1 MEGFCRFIATV
12 IRGRSDSNTLDDEP
26 AKPLLCLTFL
36 FVHTLDRTMFSSAAL
51 GTFTGRCLFLAGDR
65 LRQGTLTILQWFEE
79 GRGKPIVGCPRK
91 RRKSALSRRLIQRIY
106 SSSYTELVS
115 LFVAIT
121 VTEEILCHKLRK
133 KWRAETFLSCVCK
146 FTPRT
151 SQVLKSYCNLSH
163 N

>member
-1 MEGFCRFIATV
+1 MEGFCPFIATV
-12 IRGRSDSNTLDDEP
+12 IWGRSDSNTLNDEP
-26 AKPLLCLTFL
+26 AKPLLCWTFL
-36 FVHTLDRTMFSSAAL
+36 FVHTLEDTMFSFAAS
-51 GTFTGRCLFLAGDR
+51 GTFTGRCLAGDR

-79 GRGKPIVGCPRK
+79 GERENH
-91 RRKSALSRRLIQRIY
+91 SWLSTEEPKVCFLQEANKKDLFLL
-106 SSSYTELVS
+106 SYRVC

-121 VTEEILCHKLRK
+121 VTEAILCCKLRK

-146 FTPRT
+146 STPRT